1 MSRTRPPAPLPGD
14 LPDAVRVLLTELREL
29 RNASGHDLRS
39 LERRTHASRSSWSR
53 WLGGETFVP
62 RTAVTALAQLCGGDR
77 HRLEALWDVADQAR
91 EAAAASETP
100 HAAPDGSPPAQGRES
115 ITPDGEATAPDRE
128 ATTPNG
134 EATTLGREQAAPAAG
149 SAEPVAEPTPAA
161 AAGPSRSAPAASTRR
176 RRPRAM
182 LIGAVAG
189 CVLVSGAAGALL
201 GTTLRTNAQEAP
213 HGSAHPPAPHALA
226 TRATVH
232 AIYRHEVLAR
242 ALSWH
247 PHAPGRVPY
256 DQAGS
261 YQGYRADG
269 SGYASMALGLPAP
282 GPNSAALLASYCDR
296 LPPARLG
303 PGDLVVNATGGP
315 DAREVMIFER
325 WAGPSRTAY
334 WAYQQ
339 RRGYGTD
346 HLVRDTGLVRDGRHI
361 ACHPRNLRDD
371 PVG

>member
-1 MSRTRPPAPLPGD
+1 MSRSRPPAPLPDD

-29 RNASGHDLRS
+29 RTASGHDLRS

-91 EAAAASETP
+91 EAAAASGTPDVAPPTAPPTAPPGEPTTPTAPTAPTRETP
-100 HAAPDGSPPAQGRES
+100 PPHGETAAPDDEPAAPGSATPTPTTGGSPES
-115 ITPDGEATAPDRE
+115 S
-128 ATTPNG
+128 
-134 EATTLGREQAAPAAG
+134 G
-149 SAEPVAEPTPAA
+149 SLPPVP
-161 AAGPSRSAPAASTRR
+161 RR
-176 RRPRAM
+176 RGPKM
-182 LIGAVAG
+182 VLIGAVAG
-189 CVLVSGAAGALL
+189 CVLVSGAAGVLL
-201 GTTLRTNAQEAP
+201 GTTLRTNAQETP
-213 HGSAHPPAPHALA
+213 HGPARASASPARA
-226 TRATVH
+226 THATVH
-232 AIYRHEVLAR
+232 AIYRHEVVAR
-242 ALSWH
+242 AQNWH

-256 DQAGS
+256 DQAAS

-296 LPPARLG
+296 IPPARLG

-325 WAGPSRTAY
+325 WTGPSRTAY

-346 HLVRDTGLVRDGRHI
+346 HLVRGAGLTRDGRHV

>member
-1 MSRTRPPAPLPGD
+1 MSRSRPPAPLPDD

-29 RNASGHDLRS
+29 RTASGHDLRS

-91 EAAAASETP
+91 EAAAAS
-100 HAAPDGSPPAQGRES
+100 G
-115 ITPDGEATAPDRE
+115 TPD
-128 ATTPNG
+128 
-134 EATTLGREQAAPAAG
+134 AAPA
-149 SAEPVAEPTPAA
+149 SAPHGEPTEPAA
-161 AAGPSRSAPAASTRR
+161 ETTAPHGETTASEDEPTAPGSGPAESSASVPPVPRK
-176 RRPRAM
+176 RRPKVV

-189 CVLVSGAAGALL
+189 CVLVSGAAGVLL
-201 GTTLRTNAQEAP
+201 GTTLRTSAQETP
-213 HGSAHPPAPHALA
+213 HGSGRASASPALA

-232 AIYRHEVLAR
+232 AIYRHEVIAR
-242 ALSWH
+242 AQNWH

-256 DQAGS
+256 DQAAS

-296 LPPARLG
+296 IPLARLG

-325 WAGPSRTAY
+325 WTGPSRTAY

-346 HLVRDTGLVRDGRHI
+346 HLVRGAGLTRDGRHV

>member
-1 MSRTRPPAPLPGD
+1 MSPSRPPAPLPDD

-29 RNASGHDLRS
+29 RTASGHDLRS

-62 RTAVTALAQLCGGDR
+62 RSAVTALAELCGGDR

-91 EAAAASETP
+91 EAAASGTPDATPPAEPDAPDGETSPPGDEAAAQDAEPAAPSETP
-100 HAAPDGSPPAQGRES
+100 
-115 ITPDGEATAPDRE
+115 
-128 ATTPNG
+128 
-134 EATTLGREQAAPAAG
+134 L
-149 SAEPVAEPTPAA
+149 
-161 AAGPSRSAPAASTRR
+161 RR
-176 RRPRAM
+176 RGPKAV

-189 CVLVSGAAGALL
+189 CVLVSGAAGVLL
-201 GTTLRTNAQEAP
+201 GTTLRTNAQETP
-213 HGSAHPPAPHALA
+213 HGPGRASASPVAR
-226 TRATVH
+226 RAAVH
-232 AIYRHEVLAR
+232 AIYRHEVVAR
-242 ALSWH
+242 AQSWH

-282 GPNSAALLASYCDR
+282 GPNSAALLASYCER
-296 LPPARLG
+296 VPLARLG
-303 PGDLVVNATGGP
+303 RGDLVVNATGGP

-325 WAGPSRTAY
+325 WTGPSRAGY

-346 HLVRDTGLVRDGRHI
+346 HLQRDARLLRDGRHVG
-361 ACHPRNLRDD
+361 CHPRNLRDD

>member
-62 RTAVTALAQLCGGDR
+62 RSAVTALAQLCGGDR

-100 HAAPDGSPPAQGRES
+100 GAAADGGPAAQGGEA
-115 ITPDGEATAPDRE
+115 ITLDGEATG
-128 ATTPNG
+128 PNG
-134 EATTLGREQAAPAAG
+134 EATTLGREQAAPATG
-149 SAEPVAEPTPAA
+149 SPEPVAERAPAA
-161 AAGPSRSAPAASTRR
+161 AAGPSRPAPAASTR

-213 HGSAHPPAPHALA
+213 HGNAHPSGSSAPA

-269 SGYASMALGLPAP
+269 SGYASMALGIPAP

-325 WAGPSRTAY
+325 WTGPSRTAY

>member
-1 MSRTRPPAPLPGD
+1 MSRSRPPAPLPDD

-29 RNASGHDLRS
+29 RSASGHDLRS

-53 WLGGETFVP
+53 WLGGETFLP
-62 RTAVTALAQLCGGDR
+62 RTAVTALAQVCGGDR
-77 HRLEALWDVADQAR
+77 PRLEALWDVADQAR
-91 EAAAASETP
+91 TSAAPETP
-100 HAAPDGSPPAQGRES
+100 PAPPDADAPDP
-115 ITPDGEATAPDRE
+115 
-128 ATTPNG
+128 
-134 EATTLGREQAAPAAG
+134 
-149 SAEPVAEPTPAA
+149 AEPTTEEPPPEAA
-161 AAGPSRSAPAASTRR
+161 PEAAP
-176 RRPRAM
+176 PRKRVPRTV

-189 CVLVSGAAGALL
+189 CALACGAVGVLL

-213 HGSAHPPAPHALA
+213 GPSARHGASPAHA
-226 TRATVH
+226 TRAAVRTT
-232 AIYRHEVLAR
+232 YRHEVLAR
-242 ALSWH
+242 AKSWH

-296 LPPARLG
+296 VPPARLG

-325 WAGPSRTAY
+325 WTGASRAAY

-346 HLVRDTGLVRDGRHI
+346 HLVRRAALIRDGRHVG
-361 ACHPRNLRDD
+361 CHPRNLRDD